1 MNRDTI
7 SQQKEKFNK
16 TLLSKLLATKS
27 VSKNIDNFRLLE
39 FILKKM
45 ELSKSLYILLATLSE
60 ENPENSELIYDFSP
74 NFQFHL
80 FYIKESVQILRKIFK
95 KNEELLYRLG
105 HGEINFNMFETD
117 KKEKNSQSS
126 ILNVIINIV
135 DTSNSNKIDT
145 NSLNFSRQTKIV
157 FYFLIFNKFS
167 LFL

>member
-1 MNRDTI
+1 MNRERI
-7 SQQKEKFNK
+7 SQEKENFNK

-39 FILKKM
+39 FILKKI
-45 ELSKSLYILLATLSE
+45 ELSKSLYILLSTLSE
-60 ENPENSELIYDFSP
+60 ENQENSELIFDLSP

-80 FYIKESVQILRKIFK
+80 FYIQESIQILRKIFK

-105 HGEINFNMFETD
+105 HGEINFNIFEAD

-135 DTSNSNKIDT
+135 DSSNSNKIEG
-145 NSLNFSRQTKIV
+145 NSINFSRQTKIV
-157 FYFLIFNKFS
+157 
-167 LFL
+167 